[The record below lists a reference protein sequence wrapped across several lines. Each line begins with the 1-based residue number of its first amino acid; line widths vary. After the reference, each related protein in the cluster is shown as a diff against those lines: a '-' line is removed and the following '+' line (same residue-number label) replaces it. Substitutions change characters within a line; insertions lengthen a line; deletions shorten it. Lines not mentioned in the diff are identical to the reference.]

1 MRGSNVP
8 LKVRLLF
15 VIGIVAIFGHVC
27 ALPTHTH
34 VSAAAGTHGHADAAD
49 SREGEPSEDAVH
61 AASCDAVRTPTSTV
75 PAPVA
80 IVVARYIEPHETVR
94 STAARRA
101 APVAVM
107 FSPPLFLLHAA
118 LLI

>member
-1 MRGSNVP
+1 MP

-15 VIGIVAIFGHVC
+15 VIGIVAIVGHVC

-75 PAPVA
+75 PAPVG
-80 IVVARYIEPHETVR
+80 IVARYIEPHETVR